1 MADHE
6 APPAASSI
14 KLLDALDRAWRTFY
28 AAVGVDLILAI
39 GLGMQQLMIEQDP
52 FTSAF
57 WWMLLVLVVKSILA
71 AIASFFLRY
80 AKKPAVP
87 TAAESPLLE
96 MK

>member
-1 MADHE
+1 
-6 APPAASSI
+6 
-14 KLLDALDRAWRTFY
+14 
-28 AAVGVDLILAI
+28 
-39 GLGMQQLMIEQDP
+39 LMIEQDP